1 VKRSRQARRYKPG
14 DYLPASELARF
25 GRCENLVALEKKHGQ
40 VVTEEG
46 EAARKA
52 GIAEHFRFHKQVTSA
67 HNRNDVG
74 VGQKSRR
81 GPCFVASAVY
91 GYDDCR
97 TDELRA
103 FRDQVLM
110 RTKWTAWSV
119 ATYYA
124 ISPPLARWLSRKPAA
139 AALVAKM
146 LDWARTRMVR
156 PLLEKGSDGEHE
168 RT

>member
-1 VKRSRQARRYKPG
+1 MKHSRQVRRYKPG

-25 GRCENLVALEKKHGQ
+25 GRCEHLVEMEKRHGQ

-52 GIAEHFRFHKQVTSA
+52 GIAEHLRFHRQVTSA
-67 HNRNDVG
+67 HNRSVG
-74 VGQKSRR
+74 VGQKGRR

-91 GYDDCR
+91 GYDDSR

-103 FRDQVLM
+103 FRDQFLL

-119 ATYYA
+119 AAYYA
-124 ISPPLARWLSRKPAA
+124 ISPPLARWLSREPAA
-139 AALVAKM
+139 AGLVAKM

>member
-1 VKRSRQARRYKPG
+1 MKHSRQVRRYKPV

-25 GRCENLVALEKKHGQ
+25 GRCEHLVEIERKHGQ
-40 VVTEEG
+40 VVSERG
-46 EAARKA
+46 EAARRA
-52 GIAEHFRFHKQVTSA
+52 GIAEHLRFHKQVTSA
-67 HNRNDVG
+67 HNRNNRVEVKG
-74 VGQKSRR
+74 RR

-91 GYDDCR
+91 GHDDSR

-103 FRDQVLM
+103 FRDQVLL

-119 ATYYA
+119 VIYYA
-124 ISPPLARWLSRKPAA
+124 ISPPLARWLSMRPRA
-139 AALVAKM
+139 AALVANM

-168 RT
+168 RTQ